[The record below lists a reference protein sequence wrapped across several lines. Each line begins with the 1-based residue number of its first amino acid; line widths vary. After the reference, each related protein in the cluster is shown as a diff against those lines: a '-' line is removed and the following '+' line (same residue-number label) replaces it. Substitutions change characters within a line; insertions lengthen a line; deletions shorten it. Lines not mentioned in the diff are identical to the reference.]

1 MDPWTCPACGGK
13 NRVGLAHCLR
23 CGKPAPRLSTPAS
36 QHAEQF
42 VEQARQGP
50 FFNAFPAALDFSPE
64 SLVRLDA
71 VINAMFG
78 PDGRAVGQ
86 TNWQPQGLILQTVVD
101 FGAYVGEVLC
111 RALPVHWQMHPQF
124 PDAVIQ
130 ARVVDAQGRVI
141 NTFAQVALRF
151 RDGANQ
157 PIAALFTALTG
168 RRLPAWEI
176 PREAAVP
183 VSAVP
188 PAEPLHAPS
197 PPIAVALDATAVAA
211 IFQTCRA
218 HIERGHFGNVVLA
231 MKPLFGIHL
240 ETAELRTQAELL
252 IQAEAYEPAAAL
264 LEELATREPQ
274 SERWP
279 ERWCLVLTR
288 LGRLDQAQGVLSKA
302 LRQFPN
308 SVSLPRLQAFL
319 QLKSGQHDLAEL
331 ALLKLLRSHPDEV
344 ELLIGLAEAQQQQGR
359 AQDALVNLQRVLR
372 APLVS
377 EQHRLAATE
386 QINRIRSGLSAAVR
400 PVTPAAARDAPV
412 RSSPEPG
419 RSPEAEIHASKAYNQ
434 AIALAREKRFPEALP
449 WFKRAVE
456 LDAFNATHWKDLGNC
471 MKDCGHPE
479 PARACLEHAL
489 KLDPNYTLARYLI
502 GECFEAEKLTEQ
514 AIACYRQILTDL
526 KSDPRWVDR
535 AFTRLQ
541 ALGAA

>member
-42 VEQARQGP
+42 VAQARQGP
-50 FFNAFPAALDFSPE
+50 FFKDFPEALDFSAE

-86 TNWQPQGLILQTVVD
+86 TNWQPQGMILQTVID

-124 PDAVIQ
+124 PQAVIQ

-168 RRLPAWEI
+168 RRLPAWAM
-176 PREAAVP
+176 PQEAAGIVQE
-183 VSAVP
+183 VP
-188 PAEPLHAPS
+188 PAEPLHVPSAPN
-197 PPIAVALDATAVAA
+197 AATLDAGAIAT

-218 HIERGHFGNVVLA
+218 HIERGHFGNVVLT
-231 MKPLFGIHL
+231 MKPLIGIHL
-240 ETAELRTQAELL
+240 ETAELGTQAELL
-252 IQAEAYEPAAAL
+252 IQAEAFEPALVAL
-264 LEELATREPQ
+264 QELAAREPQ

-279 ERWCLVLTR
+279 ELWCLVLTR

-302 LRQFPN
+302 LRQFPT
-308 SVSLPRLQAFL
+308 SASLPRRQAFL
-319 QLKSGQHDLAEL
+319 QLKSRQYDLAEL

-344 ELLIGLAEAQQQQGR
+344 ELLIGLAEAQLQQGR
-359 AQDALVNLQRVLR
+359 AQDALVSLQRVLR
-372 APLVS
+372 VPQLS
-377 EQHRLAATE
+377 PQHRHAATE
-386 QINRIRSGLSAAVR
+386 QINRIRGGHSAAVR
-400 PVTPAAARDAPV
+400 PATPAAAPEAPV
-412 RSSPEPG
+412 RSPLAPEP
-419 RSPEAEIHASKAYNQ
+419 SPEAEVHASKAYNQ

-456 LDAFNATHWKDLGNC
+456 LDAFNATHWKDFGNC

-502 GECFEAEKLTEQ
+502 GECFEAEKRTEQ
-514 AIACYRQILTDL
+514 AIACYRQILNDL

-541 ALGAA
+541 VLGAA